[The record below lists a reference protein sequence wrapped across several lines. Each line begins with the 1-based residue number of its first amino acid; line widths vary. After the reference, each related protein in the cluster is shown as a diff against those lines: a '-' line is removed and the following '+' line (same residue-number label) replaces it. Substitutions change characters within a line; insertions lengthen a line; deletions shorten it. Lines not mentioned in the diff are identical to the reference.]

1 MAWESAERVQK
12 NSAGQYRALINGEW
26 VPVTRAQKSAQ
37 GEYRVE
43 REAIAQPAPQ
53 PPVVETEIPRRR
65 MPSLADVG
73 DRATGFRQQV
83 VETGMTPQERQE
95 AVRQVAA
102 FTGGLALGPAL
113 GAAIRGGAAALPVV
127 QRFATPVATA
137 LETGGFRTGLGKEV
151 PAVARLALRTG
162 AGAVTGGGAAALI
175 EPEDTGTGA
184 TVGAAL
190 PVILPPVA
198 SAIAKGGGYI
208 ADAIQGRLADVRANQ
223 LVRQTIGG
231 EVNQLKQLMA
241 AEPDAPASRIA
252 AQMDLPVL
260 QALLAEAE
268 QLNPTG
274 VANAFRKAESDEII
288 NDLAKIAGGR
298 TSAAAKTA
306 EGKARKALNVKTTP
320 MREKALSE
328 AAPVDPT
335 PLVFAIDN
343 VLQSPSVRNDDFAT
357 KVVQKVKDKIVN
369 ATGKPDVTD
378 LSGRFVGKIDPTDLY
393 EIRKSAINNAI
404 TEINPSIDAKSRN
417 NYVSQIL
424 GNLRDK
430 LDTAMEDAGGEGFK
444 KYLKTFETGMID
456 VEDARLANRI
466 RSLYEKGNTASQNRI
481 LSILKDESPEVVQR
495 VLKSKRY
502 QMDDILKNDKALL
515 NKIER
520 NLGLDVKA
528 AEEAKEGIAR
538 LARIREE
545 ESVRVRFP
553 FFTRISTALNEAIA
567 GLEAKLSR
575 KTMDEIINAAQ
586 SGREFNRVL
595 DSLST
600 SDRNAVLRQFKDV
613 NTWNNFVG
621 QVAQASQAQ
630 ATAEPRNR
638 LAPAPANQMRP

>member
-1 MAWESAERVQK
+1 MPTYLIEGK
-12 NSAGQYRALINGEW
+12 KIRADKPLTDSEIDEIAANIKA
-26 VPVTRAQKSAQ
+26 PVAAQ
-37 GEYRVE
+37 
-43 REAIAQPAPQ
+43 
-53 PPVVETEIPRRR
+53 TEIPQRR

-73 DRATGFRQQV
+73 DRATGFRAQV
-83 VETGMTPQERQE
+83 AETGMTPQERQE

-102 FTGGLALGPAL
+102 FTGGLAVGPAL
-113 GAAIRGGAAALPVV
+113 GAFIRTGAAAAPAV
-127 QRFATPVATA
+127 QRFATPIATT
-137 LETGGFRTGLGKEV
+137 LETGGFKTGL
-151 PAVARLALRTG
+151 PAT
-162 AGAVTGGGAAALI
+162 AGRGTRVLTRAVGGGVTGGAAAGLV
-175 EPEDTGTGA
+175 EPEDIGA
-184 TVGAAL
+184 GAAAGTAVSVL
-190 PVILPPVA
+190 FPPVA
-198 SAIAKGGGYI
+198 KVVAKGAGYI

-223 LVRQTIGG
+223 LVRATIGD
-231 EVNQLKQLMA
+231 EVNQLRQLMA

-252 AQMDLPVL
+252 AQQDLPVL

-288 NDLAKIAGGR
+288 NDLAKIAGGK
-298 TSAAAKTA
+298 TSAAAKAA
-306 EGKARKALNVKTTP
+306 EVKAKKALNIKTTP

-343 VLQSPSVRNDDFAT
+343 VLQNPSVRNDDFAT

-404 TEINPSIDAKSRN
+404 TELNPSIDAKSRN

-444 KYLKTFETGMID
+444 KYLNTFEAGMID
-456 VEDARLANRI
+456 IEDARLANRI

-481 LSILKDESPEVVQR
+481 LTILKDESPEVVQR

-520 NLGLDVKA
+520 GLGLDIKA
-528 AEEAKEGIAR
+528 AEEAKEGAAK

-553 FFTRISTALNEAIA
+553 FFSRISTALNEVVSA
-567 GLEAKLSR
+567 LEAKLSR

-638 LAPAPANQMRP
+638 LAPASANQMRP

>member
-1 MAWESAERVQK
+1 MPTYLIEGK
-12 NSAGQYRALINGEW
+12 KIRADKPLTDSEIDEIAANIKA
-26 VPVTRAQKSAQ
+26 PVAAQ
-37 GEYRVE
+37 
-43 REAIAQPAPQ
+43 
-53 PPVVETEIPRRR
+53 TEIPQRR

-73 DRATGFRQQV
+73 DRATGFRAQV
-83 VETGMTPQERQE
+83 AETGMTPQERQE

-102 FTGGLALGPAL
+102 FTGGLAVGPAL
-113 GAAIRGGAAALPVV
+113 GAFIRTGAAAAPAV
-127 QRFATPVATA
+127 QRFATPIATT
-137 LETGGFRTGLGKEV
+137 LETGGFKTGL
-151 PAVARLALRTG
+151 PAT
-162 AGAVTGGGAAALI
+162 AGRGTRVLTRAVGGGVTGGAAAGLV
-175 EPEDTGTGA
+175 EPEDIGA
-184 TVGAAL
+184 GAAAGTAVSVL
-190 PVILPPVA
+190 FPPVA
-198 SAIAKGGGYI
+198 KVVAKGAGYI

-223 LVRQTIGG
+223 LVRATIGD
-231 EVNQLKQLMA
+231 EVNQLRQLMA

-252 AQMDLPVL
+252 AQQDLPVL

-288 NDLAKIAGGR
+288 NDLAKIAGGK
-298 TSAAAKTA
+298 TSAAAKAA
-306 EGKARKALNVKTTP
+306 EVKAKKALNIKTTP

-404 TEINPSIDAKSRN
+404 TELNPSIDAKSRN

-444 KYLKTFETGMID
+444 KYLNTFEAGMID
-456 VEDARLANRI
+456 IEDARLANRI

-481 LSILKDESPEVVQR
+481 LTILRDESPEVVQR

-520 NLGLDVKA
+520 GLGLDIKA
-528 AEEAKEGIAR
+528 AEEAKEGAAK

-553 FFTRISTALNEAIA
+553 FFSRISTALNEVVSA
-567 GLEAKLSR
+567 LEAKLSR

-638 LAPAPANQMRP
+638 LAPASANQMRP

>member
-1 MAWESAERVQK
+1 MPT
-12 NSAGQYRALINGEW
+12 YLIEGKKVKADKPLTDSEIDEIAANIKA
-26 VPVTRAQKSAQ
+26 PVATQ
-37 GEYRVE
+37 
-43 REAIAQPAPQ
+43 
-53 PPVVETEIPRRR
+53 TEIPQRR

-73 DRATGFRQQV
+73 DRATGFRAQV
-83 VETGMTPQERQE
+83 AETGMTPQERQE

-102 FTGGLALGPAL
+102 FTGGLAVGPAL
-113 GAAIRGGAAALPVV
+113 SAFIRTGAAAVPAI
-127 QRFATPVATA
+127 QRFATPVATT
-137 LETGGFRTGLGKEV
+137 LESGGFKTGL
-151 PAVARLALRTG
+151 PAT
-162 AGAVTGGGAAALI
+162 AGRGTRVLTRAVGGGVTGGAAAGLV
-175 EPEDTGTGA
+175 EPENIGAGVAAGTA
-184 TVGAAL
+184 VSVL
-190 PVILPPVA
+190 FPPVA
-198 SAIAKGGGYI
+198 KIVAKGAGYI

-223 LVRQTIGG
+223 LVRATIGD
-231 EVNQLKQLMA
+231 EVNKLRQLMA

-252 AQMDLPVL
+252 AQQDLPVL

-288 NDLAKIAGGR
+288 NDLARIAGGK
-298 TSAAAKTA
+298 TSAAAKAA
-306 EGKARKALNVKTTP
+306 EVKTKKALNIKTTP

-343 VLQSPSVRNDDFAT
+343 VLQNPSVRNDDFAT
-357 KVVQKVKDKIVN
+357 KVVQKVKDKIIN

-404 TEINPSIDAKSRN
+404 TELNPSIDAKSRN

-444 KYLKTFETGMID
+444 KYLNTFEAGMID
-456 VEDARLANRI
+456 IEDARLANRI

-481 LSILKDESPEVVQR
+481 LTILRDESPEVVQR

-520 NLGLDVKA
+520 SLGLDIKA
-528 AEEAKEGIAR
+528 AEEAKEGAAK

-553 FFTRISTALNEAIA
+553 FFSRISTALNEAVSA
-567 GLEAKLSR
+567 LEAKLSR

-586 SGREFNRVL
+586 SGRKFNRVL

-600 SDRNAVLRQFKDV
+600 SDRNAVLRQFKDA
-613 NTWNNFVG
+613 NTWNSFVG
-621 QVAQASQAQ
+621 QVTQASQAQ
-630 ATAEPRNR
+630 VSAEPRNR
-638 LAPAPANQMRP
+638 MVPENRNALATR

>member
-1 MAWESAERVQK
+1 MPTYLIEGKKV
-12 NSAGQYRALINGEW
+12 RADKPLTDSEIDEIASNIKT
-26 VPVTRAQKSAQ
+26 PVAAQ
-37 GEYRVE
+37 
-43 REAIAQPAPQ
+43 
-53 PPVVETEIPRRR
+53 TEIPQRR

-73 DRATGFRQQV
+73 DRATGFRAQV
-83 VETGMTPQERQE
+83 AETGMTPQERQE

-102 FTGGLALGPAL
+102 FTGGLAVGPAL
-113 GAAIRGGAAALPVV
+113 GAFIRTGAAAVPAI
-127 QRFATPVATA
+127 QRLATPIATT
-137 LETGGFRTGLGKEV
+137 LETGGFKTGLPTTAGRGARV
-151 PAVARLALRTG
+151 LTRAVG
-162 AGAVTGGGAAALI
+162 GGVTGGAAAGLV
-175 EPEDTGTGA
+175 EPEDIGAGVAAGT
-184 TVGAAL
+184 TVSVL
-190 PVILPPVA
+190 FPPVA
-198 SAIAKGGGYI
+198 KAVAKGAGYI

-223 LVRQTIGG
+223 LVRATIGN
-231 EVNQLKQLMA
+231 EVNQLRQLMA

-252 AQMDLPVL
+252 AQQDLPVL

-274 VANAFRKAESDEII
+274 VANAFRKTESDEII
-288 NDLAKIAGGR
+288 NDLARIAGGR
-298 TSAAAKTA
+298 TSAAAKAA
-306 EGKARKALNVKTTP
+306 EVKAKKALNVKTTP

-357 KVVQKVKDKIVN
+357 RVVQKVRDKIVN

-404 TEINPSIDAKSRN
+404 TELNPSIDAKSRN

-444 KYLKTFETGMID
+444 KYLKTFEAGMID
-456 VEDARLANRI
+456 IEDARLANRI

-481 LSILKDESPEVVQR
+481 LTILRDESPEVVQR

-502 QMDDILKNDKALL
+502 EMADILKNDKALL

-520 NLGLDVKA
+520 NLGLDIKA
-528 AEEAKEGIAR
+528 AEEAKEGAAK

-553 FFTRISTALNEAIA
+553 FFSRISTALNEAVSA
-567 GLEAKLSR
+567 LEAKLSR

-600 SDRNAVLRQFKDV
+600 SDRNAVLRQFKDA

-630 ATAEPRNR
+630 VTAEPRNR
-638 LAPAPANQMRP
+638 LAPAPNNQMRAQ

>member
-1 MAWESAERVQK
+1 MPK
-12 NSAGQYRALINGEW
+12 
-26 VPVTRAQKSAQ
+26 
-37 GEYRVE
+37 YRVSDPNSGVTLE
-43 REAIAQPAPQ
+43 LEGDSPPTEAELVEIFNQYQKPAAPKTDKLPAP
-53 PPVVETEIPRRR
+53 RREMFAGVGR
-65 MPSLADVG
+65 DVG
-73 DRATGFRQQV
+73 
-83 VETGMTPQERQE
+83 
-95 AVRQVAA
+95 
-102 FTGGLALGPAL
+102 PAMAML
-113 GAAIRGGAAALPVV
+113 SPEQKA
-127 QRFATPVATA
+127 
-137 LETGGFRTGLGKEV
+137 E
-151 PAVARLALRTG
+151 ALRTG
-162 AGAVTGGGAAALI
+162 AGLGGGLLVGPALAGVVRGAAAALPALQGFIPGVQRVVPAAQKVAPVLATTLETGGFKTGLPATAGRGARVLTRAVGGGVTGGAAAGLI
-175 EPEDTGTGA
+175 EPEDIGAGVAAGT
-184 TVGAAL
+184 TVSVL
-190 PVILPPVA
+190 FPPVA
-198 SAIAKGGGYI
+198 KAVAKGAGYI

-223 LVRQTIGG
+223 LVRATIGD
-231 EVNQLKQLMA
+231 EVNQLRQLMA

-252 AQMDLPVL
+252 AQMNLPVL
-260 QALLAEAE
+260 QALLSEAE

-274 VANAFRKAESDEII
+274 VANAFRKAESEEII
-288 NDLAKIAGGR
+288 NDLARIAGGR
-298 TSAAAKTA
+298 TSAAAKAA

-357 KVVQKVKDKIVN
+357 KVVQKVRDKIVN
-369 ATGKPDVTD
+369 ATSDPGVTD

-404 TEINPSIDAKSRN
+404 TELNPSIDAKSRN

-444 KYLKTFETGMID
+444 KYLKTFESGMID

-520 NLGLDVKA
+520 NLGLDIKA
-528 AEEAKEGIAR
+528 AEEAKEGVAK

-553 FFTRISTALNEAIA
+553 FFSRISTALNEAVSA
-567 GLEAKLSR
+567 LEAKLSR

>member
-1 MAWESAERVQK
+1 MPTYLIEGKKV
-12 NSAGQYRALINGEW
+12 RADKPLTDSEIDEIAANIKA
-26 VPVTRAQKSAQ
+26 PVATQ
-37 GEYRVE
+37 
-43 REAIAQPAPQ
+43 
-53 PPVVETEIPRRR
+53 TEIPQRR

-73 DRATGFRQQV
+73 DRATGFRAQV
-83 VETGMTPQERQE
+83 AETGMTPQERQE

-102 FTGGLALGPAL
+102 FTGGLAVGPAL
-113 GAAIRGGAAALPVV
+113 GAFIRTGAAAVPAI
-127 QRFATPVATA
+127 QRFATPVATT
-137 LETGGFRTGLGKEV
+137 LETGGFKTGL
-151 PAVARLALRTG
+151 PAT
-162 AGAVTGGGAAALI
+162 AGRGTRVLTRAVGGGVTGGAAAGLV
-175 EPEDTGTGA
+175 EPEDIGTG
-184 TVGAAL
+184 VAAGTAVSVL
-190 PVILPPVA
+190 FPPVA
-198 SAIAKGGGYI
+198 KVVAKGAGYI

-223 LVRQTIGG
+223 LVRATIGD
-231 EVNQLKQLMA
+231 EVNKLRQLMA

-252 AQMDLPVL
+252 AQQDLPVL

-288 NDLAKIAGGR
+288 NALAKIAGGK
-298 TSAAAKTA
+298 TSAAAKAA
-306 EGKARKALNVKTTP
+306 EVKAKKALNVKTTP

-343 VLQSPSVRNDDFAT
+343 VLQTPSVRNDDFAT
-357 KVVQKVKDKIVN
+357 KVVQKVKNKIVN

-404 TEINPSIDAKSRN
+404 TELNPSIDAKSRN

-444 KYLKTFETGMID
+444 KYLNTFEAGMID
-456 VEDARLANRI
+456 IEDARLANRI

-481 LSILKDESPEVVQR
+481 LTILRDESPEVVQR

-520 NLGLDVKA
+520 SLGLDIKA
-528 AEEAKEGIAR
+528 AQEAKEGAAK

-553 FFTRISTALNEAIA
+553 FFSRISTALNEAVSA
-567 GLEAKLSR
+567 LETKLSR

-600 SDRNAVLRQFKDV
+600 SDRNAVLRQFKDA

-638 LAPAPANQMRP
+638 LAPASANQMRP

>member
-1 MAWESAERVQK
+1 MPTYLIEGKKV
-12 NSAGQYRALINGEW
+12 RADKPLTDSEIDEI
-26 VPVTRAQKSAQ
+26 ASSIKSPAAARKTD
-37 GEYRVE
+37 EL
-43 REAIAQPAPQ
+43 PAP
-53 PPVVETEIPRRR
+53 RREMFTGFSR
-65 MPSLADVG
+65 DVG
-73 DRATGFRQQV
+73 PAMAMLSPEQK
-83 VETGMTPQERQE
+83 VE
-95 AVRQVAA
+95 
-102 FTGGLALGPAL
+102 
-113 GAAIRGGAAALPVV
+113 
-127 QRFATPVATA
+127 
-137 LETGGFRTGLGKEV
+137 
-151 PAVARLALRTG
+151 ALRTG
-162 AGAVTGGGAAALI
+162 AGLGGGLLVGPALASVVRGAAAALPALQGFIPGMQRVVPAAQKVAPVLATTLETGGFKTGLPATAGRGARVLTRAVGGGVTGGAAAGLV
-175 EPEDTGTGA
+175 EPEDIGAGVAAGT
-184 TVGAAL
+184 TVSVL
-190 PVILPPVA
+190 FPPVA
-198 SAIAKGGGYI
+198 KAVAKGAGYI

-223 LVRQTIGG
+223 LVRATIGD
-231 EVNQLKQLMA
+231 EVNQLRQLMA

-252 AQMDLPVL
+252 AQKDLPVL

-274 VANAFRKAESDEII
+274 VANAFRKTESDEII
-288 NDLAKIAGGR
+288 NDLARIAGGR
-298 TSAAAKTA
+298 TSAAAKAA
-306 EGKARKALNVKTTP
+306 EVKAKKALNVKTTP

-404 TEINPSIDAKSRN
+404 TELNPSIDAKSRN

-444 KYLKTFETGMID
+444 KYLNTFEAGMID
-456 VEDARLANRI
+456 IEDARLANRI

-481 LSILKDESPEVVQR
+481 LTILRDESPEVVQR

-520 NLGLDVKA
+520 SLGLDIKA
-528 AEEAKEGIAR
+528 AEEAKEGAAK

-553 FFTRISTALNEAIA
+553 FFSRISTALNEAVSA
-567 GLEAKLSR
+567 LEAKLSR

>member
-1 MAWESAERVQK
+1 MPTYLIEGKKV
-12 NSAGQYRALINGEW
+12 RADKPLTDSEIDE
-26 VPVTRAQKSAQ
+26 
-37 GEYRVE
+37 
-43 REAIAQPAPQ
+43 IASSIKLPAAARKADELPAP
-53 PPVVETEIPRRR
+53 RREMFTGFSR
-65 MPSLADVG
+65 DVG
-73 DRATGFRQQV
+73 PAMAMLSPEQK
-83 VETGMTPQERQE
+83 VE
-95 AVRQVAA
+95 
-102 FTGGLALGPAL
+102 
-113 GAAIRGGAAALPVV
+113 
-127 QRFATPVATA
+127 
-137 LETGGFRTGLGKEV
+137 
-151 PAVARLALRTG
+151 ALRTG
-162 AGAVTGGGAAALI
+162 AGLGGGLLVGPALAGVVRGAAAALPALQGFIPGMQRVVPAAQKVAPVLATTLETGGFKTGLPATAGRGARVLTRAVGGGVTGGAAAGLV
-175 EPEDTGTGA
+175 EPEDIGAGVAAGT
-184 TVGAAL
+184 TVSVL
-190 PVILPPVA
+190 FPPVA
-198 SAIAKGGGYI
+198 KAVAKGAGYI

-223 LVRQTIGG
+223 LVRATIGD
-231 EVNQLKQLMA
+231 EVNQLRQLMA

-252 AQMDLPVL
+252 AQKDLPVL

-274 VANAFRKAESDEII
+274 VANAFRKTESDEII

-298 TSAAAKTA
+298 TSAAAKAA
-306 EGKARKALNVKTTP
+306 EVKAKKALNVKTTP

-357 KVVQKVKDKIVN
+357 KVVQKVRDKIVN

-404 TEINPSIDAKSRN
+404 TELNPSIDAKSRN

-444 KYLKTFETGMID
+444 KYLKTFEAGMID
-456 VEDARLANRI
+456 IEDARLANRI

-481 LSILKDESPEVVQR
+481 LTILRDESPEVVQR

-520 NLGLDVKA
+520 NLGLDIKA
-528 AEEAKEGIAR
+528 AEEAKEGAAK

-553 FFTRISTALNEAIA
+553 FFSRISTALNEAVSA
-567 GLEAKLSR
+567 LEAKLSR

-600 SDRNAVLRQFKDV
+600 SDRNAVLRQFKDA

-630 ATAEPRNR
+630 VTAEPRNR
-638 LAPAPANQMRP
+638 LAPAPSNQMRAQ